1 VADKIEVKVEGVEQ
15 LLKNL
20 KKYQLVKTEACR
32 NILKE
37 VGFRIELQAKDNIR
51 TLGAVKTG
59 RMMSSMSTNWSGSTM
74 SHGKVGGKAK
84 ADDGIGRPDGA
95 PGLVVVV
102 GTAIR
107 DPAWGALKLS
117 YPEFVE
123 FGTRKMTER
132 PFLYPAYFSHEGDVE
147 KRIKEVMKKVD

>member
-1 VADKIEVKVEGVEQ
+1 MADKIEVKVEGVEQ

-95 PGLVVVV
+95 PGFVVVV
-102 GTAIR
+102 GTSIKE
-107 DPAWGALKLS
+107 PP
-117 YPEFVE
+117 YPIFVE
-123 FGTRKMTER
+123 FGTCKMRER

-147 KRIKEVMKKVD
+147 KRIKEVMGKVD